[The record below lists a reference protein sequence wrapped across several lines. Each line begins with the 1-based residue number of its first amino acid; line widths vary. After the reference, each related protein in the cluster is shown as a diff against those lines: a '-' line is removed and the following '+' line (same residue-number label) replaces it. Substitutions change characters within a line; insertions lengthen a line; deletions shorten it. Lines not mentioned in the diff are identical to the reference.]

1 MMDFDF
7 TMLQQIGYIASAI
20 LFIYGL
26 KMLSSESSAA
36 KGEYGFF
43 LWYVVGDFGYPN

>member
-36 KGEYGFF
+36 KGNMVCLLYTS
-43 LWYVVGDFGYPN
+43 DAADDC